1 MLHINQINNLHF
13 CSQSTNVNDN
23 NKSSLK
29 TGLAAVA
36 ALGITTLALTKGRTK
51 SFEKALEKQG
61 VTIKDGLAVVKDSG
75 EKFSGAIKRNIKP
88 FGLKKE
94 TVQFDKGIMTEK
106 VYHDV
111 FGREVAG
118 EFYKNGKLHISVQIY
133 GRSSQKKF
141 ISSAFFDQNGKY
153 LHNDRGTCSTKESVF
168 ETYRKGIK
176 METINDN

>member
-1 MLHINQINNLHF
+1 MTINSIQYIRSHNTQLE
-13 CSQSTNVNDN
+13 
-23 NKSSLK
+23 NKSSYKDNALK
-29 TGLAAVA
+29 IGITAT

-118 EFYKNGKLHISVQIY
+118 EFYKDGILRVRIPGIHHTKNDVIY
-133 GRSSQKKF
+133 PFYVYDKNNKITITADNFGSKK
-141 ISSAFFDQNGKY
+141 G
-153 LHNDRGTCSTKESVF
+153 SVF
-168 ETYRKGIK
+168 EAMREKIK
-176 METINDN
+176 ELD